1 MNRSVKLP
9 KYNSLGLPI
18 RWFGLADGNSF
29 YCSCEI
35 SQKPWFEDR
44 AVIVASNS
52 DKIAIALNRKA
63 KSLGFKMGDLL
74 FEKVKEIREHRVLIY
89 PSNYELY
96 GKISGDMHT
105 ALASFVTDYEVSS
118 IDEGYMDFTGFDEY
132 VDLYEYGQEIIDTIR
147 YGKWI
152 PIALGIA
159 PTKTLAKV
167 ANKLAKKA
175 GSDRKGFYLIAT
187 EQERI
192 EALRKTALDDVW
204 GIGNATYNKLTWE
217 LGRWNGVT
225 AYDFAVMNRKR
236 VRKLLGVVGERMWM
250 ELNGIQCYGFELE
263 PEDKKQI
270 RSSRMLTPTVTEYDQ
285 VLAALTHHL
294 VTTVGK
300 LRRQRSYARKMFI
313 YFMTSQHEDY
323 KGPKAVRSMEVR
335 FSSPLNTVSEILPY
349 LTSAAES
356 VWPDYR
362 SWQFK
367 YKFSKCGV
375 ELKEISPDCAKQPCF
390 GEDVERSLKLQ
401 DLQQAID
408 EINGDSPADKRTIL
422 FGPELAGRGKV
433 EFVREGLSD
442 NPTGVWKHRH
452 KIRNT

>member
-1 MNRSVKLP
+1 
-9 KYNSLGLPI
+9 
-18 RWFGLADGNSF
+18 
-29 YCSCEI
+29 
-35 SQKPWFEDR
+35 
-44 AVIVASNS
+44 
-52 DKIAIALNRKA
+52 
-63 KSLGFKMGDLL
+63 
-74 FEKVKEIREHRVLIY
+74 
-89 PSNYELY
+89 
-96 GKISGDMHT
+96 
-105 ALASFVTDYEVSS
+105 
-118 IDEGYMDFTGFDEY
+118 
-132 VDLYEYGQEIIDTIR
+132 VDLYDYGREIIDTIR

-175 GSDRKGFYLIAT
+175 DSDRKGFYLIAT

-192 EALRKTALDDVW
+192 EALRKTELGDVW
-204 GIGNATYNKLTWE
+204 GIGNATYDKITWE
-217 LGRWNGVT
+217 LGRWNDVT

-250 ELNGIQCYGFELE
+250 ELNGIQCYGLELE

-270 RSSRMLTPTVTEYDQ
+270 RSSRMLTPAVTEYDQ
-285 VLAALTHHL
+285 VIAALTHHL
-294 VTTVGK
+294 VTAVGK
-300 LRRQRSYARKMFI
+300 LRKQHSYARKLFM
-313 YFMTSQHEDY
+313 YFMTSQHADY

-335 FSSPLNTVSEILPY
+335 FSSPLNTVSEMLPY

-375 ELKEISPDCAKQPCF
+375 ELKEITPDCAKQPCF
-390 GEDVERSLKLQ
+390 GEDVERSRKLQ
-401 DLQQAID
+401 NLQQAID

-422 FGPELAGRGKV
+422 FGPELAGKGKV

-442 NPTGVWKHRH
+442 NLTSVWKHRH
-452 KIRNT
+452 KIRNS

>member
-1 MNRSVKLP
+1 MAKKELP
-9 KYNSLGLPI
+9 KYNAFGLPI
-18 RWFGLADGNSF
+18 KWFGLADGNSF

-63 KSLGFKMGDLL
+63 KSLGFRMGDLL

-89 PSNYELY
+89 PSNYEMY
-96 GKISGDMHT
+96 GKISSDMHT
-105 ALASFVTDYEVSS
+105 ALASFVADYEVSS
-118 IDEGYMDFTGFDEY
+118 IDEGYMDFTGFDES
-132 VDLYEYGQEIIDTIR
+132 VDLYEYGQEIINTIR

-175 GSDRKGFYLIAT
+175 GNDKKGFYLISNDS
-187 EQERI
+187 ECV
-192 EALRKTALDDVW
+192 EALKKTALGDVW
-204 GIGNATYNKLTWE
+204 GIGKATYDKITWE
-217 LGRWNGVT
+217 LGRWNNVT
-225 AYDFAVMNRKR
+225 AYDFAGMNRKR

-250 ELNGIQCYGFELE
+250 ELNGIQCYDLELE
-263 PEDKKQI
+263 PEDKKCI
-270 RSSRMLTPTVTEYDQ
+270 RSSRMLTPSVTEYDQ

-300 LRRQRSYARKMFI
+300 LRKQHSYARKLFM
-313 YFMTSQHEDY
+313 YFATSQHADY
-323 KGPKAVRSMEVR
+323 KGAKVVRSMEVR
-335 FSSPLNTVSEILPY
+335 FPSPLNTVSEMLPH
-349 LTSAAES
+349 LTSAVKS
-356 VWPDYR
+356 IWPDYR
-362 SWQFK
+362 SLQIK

-375 ELKEISPDCAKQPCF
+375 ELNEITPDYAKQPCF
-390 GEDVERSLKLQ
+390 EEDVAVSRKRQ

-408 EINGDSPADKRTIL
+408 EINGETPADKRTIL
-422 FGPELAGRGKV
+422 FGPEFAGKRKI

-442 NPTGVWKHRH
+442 NPTSLWEHRH
-452 KIRNT
+452 KIRNE